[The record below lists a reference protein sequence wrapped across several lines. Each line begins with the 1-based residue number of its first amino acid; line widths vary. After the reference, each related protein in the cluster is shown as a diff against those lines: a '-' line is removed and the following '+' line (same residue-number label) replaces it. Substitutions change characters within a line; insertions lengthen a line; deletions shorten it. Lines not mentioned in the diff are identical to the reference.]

1 MSCVRYPSGAA
12 CVWDRVA
19 TIVDTIA
26 DRSQAA
32 LLDGKP
38 AIGFSIYRSK
48 GFDETIVA
56 TQVRKVLA
64 DLAAADDDLSI
75 DEISGTVDHTLEQYN
90 GSMTMLWEGAAL
102 AVLVVFLFLRDVRA
116 TFIAA
121 SALPLA
127 IIPTFAVMSWLG
139 FSLNTVSLLAL
150 ALVVGI
156 LVDDAIVEIENTV
169 RHLPL
174 GPQGCPD
181 HRTHNT

>member
-1 MSCVRYPSGAA
+1 
-12 CVWDRVA
+12 
-19 TIVDTIA
+19 
-26 DRSQAA
+26 
-32 LLDGKP
+32 
-38 AIGFSIYRSK
+38 
-48 GFDETIVA
+48 
-56 TQVRKVLA
+56 
-64 DLAAADDDLSI
+64 
-75 DEISGTVDHTLEQYN
+75 
-90 GSMTMLWEGAAL
+90 MLWEGAAL

-169 RHLPL
+169 RHLRLGKPPL
-174 GPQGCPD
+174 QAPLASPPCKPPLQAAIDAAQEIALPVIATTLTLAVVFLPTAFMGGIPGLVFRELGITAAID
-181 HRTHNT
+181 HPVSYPAIGWRRLRHVASGRQ